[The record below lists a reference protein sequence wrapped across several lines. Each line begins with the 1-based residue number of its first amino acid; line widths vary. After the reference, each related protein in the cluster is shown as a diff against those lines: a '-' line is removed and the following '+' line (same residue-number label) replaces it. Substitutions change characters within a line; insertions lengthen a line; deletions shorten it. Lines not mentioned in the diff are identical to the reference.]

1 MYFQKGQYIY
11 IYFNILMYFQKN
23 IAIFNVFLE
32 GSTYLY
38 IFQYFNVFS
47 EKYCDI

>member
-23 IAIFNVFLE
+23 IAIFNVFSDCE
-32 GSTYLY
+32 SIVTVK
-38 IFQYFNVFS
+38 I
-47 EKYCDI
+47 KA